1 MYGNLDVSVSGLIAQ
16 RTRLNTIAANIANR
30 SAILDADGNYSPY
43 RRRFTVFE
51 AGNPNASPRAGREQ
65 GVHVSSIELD
75 QSEFMKRWEPSS
87 PYAQPPGTPDA
98 GYVYYPN
105 VDPAT
110 EMVDGLDAQRAYE
123 ANIAAAEATKAIV
136 AQALRLLS

>member
-30 SAILDADGNYSPY
+30 DAILDADGNYSPY

-51 AGNPNASPRAGREQ
+51 AGNPSASTAEGRGQ
-65 GVHVSSIELD
+65 GVHVSAIELD
-75 QSEFMKRWEPSS
+75 QSELLKRWEPNS

-105 VDPAT
+105 IDTAT

>member
-1 MYGNLDVSVSGLIAQ
+1 MYGNLEVSVSGLVAQ

-30 SAILDADGNYSPY
+30 DAILDADGNYNPY
-43 RRRFTVFE
+43 RRRFTIFE
-51 AGNPNASPRAGREQ
+51 AGNPNATSDDRRSQ

-75 QSEFMKRWEPSS
+75 QSELLKRWEPGS

-105 VDPAT
+105 IDTAT

>member
-1 MYGNLDVSVSGLIAQ
+1 MYGNLDVSVSGLVAQ

-30 SAILDADGNYSPY
+30 DAILDADGNYNPY

-51 AGNPNASPRAGREQ
+51 AGNPSATTEQGKAQ

-75 QSEFMKRWEPSS
+75 ESELLKRWEPDS

-105 VDPAT
+105 IDSAT

>member
-1 MYGNLDVSVSGLIAQ
+1 MRQHLCDRADRADRHAEARNLDQPAVAGHDAAEPTRREVQRSGFDRRQ
-16 RTRLNTIAANIANR
+16 R
-30 SAILDADGNYSPY
+30 AID
-43 RRRFTVFE
+43 
-51 AGNPNASPRAGREQ
+51 Q

-75 QSEFMKRWEPSS
+75 QSELSKRWEPTS

-105 VDPAT
+105 IDPAT

>member
-1 MYGNLDVSVSGLIAQ
+1 MYGNLDVSVSGLVAQ
-16 RTRLNTIAANIANR
+16 RTRLNTIAANLANR
-30 SAILDADGNYSPY
+30 DAILDAKGNYSPY

-51 AGNPNASPRAGREQ
+51 AGDPTARTREGRER

-75 QSEFMKRWEPSS
+75 QSEFQKRWDPGS
-87 PYAQPPGTPDA
+87 PYAQPDGSPDA
-98 GYVYYPN
+98 GHVYYPN
-105 VDPAT
+105 IDPAT
-110 EMVDGLDAQRAYE
+110 EMIDGLDAQRAYE

>member
-1 MYGNLDVSVSGLIAQ
+1 MYGNLDVSVSGLVAQ
-16 RTRLNTIAANIANR
+16 RTRLNTIAANLANR
-30 SAILDADGNYSPY
+30 DAILDANGNYNPY
-43 RRRFTVFE
+43 RRRFTIFE
-51 AGNPNASPRAGREQ
+51 AGDPTARTAEGRAR
-65 GVHVSSIELD
+65 GVHVSSIEID
-75 QSEFMKRWEPSS
+75 QSEFQKRWEPDS

-105 VDPAT
+105 IDPAV
-110 EMVDGLDAQRAYE
+110 EMVDSLDAQRAYE

>member
-16 RTRLNTIAANIANR
+16 RTRLTTIASNIANR
-30 SAILDADGNYSPY
+30 DTILDADGNYSPY
-43 RRRFTVFE
+43 RRRFTIFE
-51 AGNPNASPRAGREQ
+51 AGDPSAKTASARQQ

-75 QSEFMKRWEPSS
+75 ESEFVKRWEPDS
-87 PYAQPPGTPDA
+87 PFAQPPGTPDA

-105 VDPAT
+105 IDT
-110 EMVDGLDAQRAYE
+110 SFEMVDGLDAQRAYE

-136 AQALRLLS
+136 AQALRILS

>member
-1 MYGNLDVSVSGLIAQ
+1 MYGNLEVSVSGLIAQ

-30 SAILDADGNYSPY
+30 DAILDADGNYNPY
-43 RRRFTVFE
+43 RRRFTIFE
-51 AGNPNASPRAGREQ
+51 AGNPSASSEAGRGQ
-65 GVHVSSIELD
+65 GVHVSAIELD
-75 QSEFMKRWEPSS
+75 ESELLKRWEPNS

-105 VDPAT
+105 IDTAT